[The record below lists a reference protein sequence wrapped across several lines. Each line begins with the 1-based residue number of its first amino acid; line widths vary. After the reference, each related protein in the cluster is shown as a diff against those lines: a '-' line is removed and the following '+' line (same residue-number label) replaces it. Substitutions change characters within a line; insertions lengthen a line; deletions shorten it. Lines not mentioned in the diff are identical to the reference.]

1 MADYIVSCCS
11 AADVSPEWM
20 QKRDLRYICFSFFLN
35 DTEYK
40 DDLWVTMRPEDMY
53 RRMLAGEVSKTSQIS
68 VVDYVEHFRK
78 LINEE
83 DKDILHVTLSSGITG
98 TYNAAVLA
106 AKQVEDEFPKRK
118 IVVIDSLAASSGY
131 GLLMDYI
138 ADKRDEGWTLPQLA
152 AWTEENKLHIVHWFF
167 STDLTFY
174 IRGGRVSKA
183 SGYIGMALSICP
195 LLNVD
200 YKGRLIPREKIRTK
214 KKVMKRQLEKMI
226 EQAENGLDYDGKCF
240 ISQSD
245 PEAGEE
251 FRRMVEDTFPK
262 LKGKVQLFPI
272 GATVGAHTGP
282 GTVALFFWGKKR
294 ED

>member
-1 MADYIVSCCS
+1 MADYILSCCS

-20 QKRDLRYICFSFFLN
+20 KKRDLRYICFSFFLN

-40 DDLWVTMRPEDMY
+40 DDLWVSMKPEEMY
-53 RRMLAGEVSKTSQIS
+53 RRMLAGEVSKTSQVGIG
-68 VVDYVEHFRK
+68 DYVDHFRK
-78 LINEE
+78 LIQEE
-83 DKDILHVTLSSGITG
+83 NKDILHVTLSSGISG
-98 TYNAAVLA
+98 TYNGAVLA
-106 AKQVEDEFPKRK
+106 AHQVEEEFPNRK
-118 IVVIDSLAASSGY
+118 IVVIDSLAASAGY
-131 GLLMDYI
+131 GLLMEYM

-152 AWTEENKLHIVHWFF
+152 AWTEENKLHLVHWFF

-226 EQAENGLDYDGKCF
+226 EQAENGLDYNGKCF
-240 ISQSD
+240 ISHSD
-245 PEAGEE
+245 PVAGEE
-251 FRRMVEDTFPK
+251 FRKMVEDTFPN